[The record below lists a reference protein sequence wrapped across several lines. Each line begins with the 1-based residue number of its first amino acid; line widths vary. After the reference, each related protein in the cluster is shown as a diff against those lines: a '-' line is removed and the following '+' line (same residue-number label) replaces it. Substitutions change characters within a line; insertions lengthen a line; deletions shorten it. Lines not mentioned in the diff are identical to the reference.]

1 MVQMQGYV
9 TINFWDQKVK
19 YQGHRRHS

>member
-1 MVQMQGYV
+1 MVQMQGHV